1 MSIARLLLE
10 YYQELDRG
18 FHLYW
23 IEAQRDYGRETVHG
37 LRVNLKK
44 QRSFFYLL
52 EALTPS
58 FVAVEAS
65 EVFDGV
71 YGKAGKVRDLQV
83 ERALIEK
90 NERKLQ
96 LEHRLSAWLE
106 KQEGR
111 RVLNLQQYESGHSM
125 LPFRK
130 LSERVG
136 RIIGQLPEK
145 GLEAQLGA
153 YYIKIIRGVI
163 AFVRGNKAAGED
175 LHDLRRFIK
184 ELFYNLRF
192 LQRYTGQE
200 ALQCGALVRLD
211 ELQRAL
217 GKWHDLDF
225 AISHLEK
232 KKKVVDVG
240 FRAHLEAERQT
251 SEAEARAM
259 FNGLEAALKEL
270 EERICEH
277 LGE

>member
-23 IEAQRDYGRETVHG
+23 IEVLRDYGPETVHG

-44 QRSFFYLL
+44 QRAFFYLL

-58 FVAVEAS
+58 FAAVEAS
-65 EVFDGV
+65 EVFEGV
-71 YGKAGKVRDLQV
+71 YRKAGKVRDLQV

-96 LEHRLSAWLE
+96 LEHQLSVWLE
-106 KQEGR
+106 KQEVR
-111 RVLNLQQYESGHSM
+111 RVLKLQQYEKGHTV

-145 GLEAQLGA
+145 GLEVQLGA

-163 AFVRGNKAAGED
+163 AFVRGDKAAGDD

-184 ELFYNLRF
+184 ELFYNLNF
-192 LQRYTGQE
+192 LQRYTGPK

-211 ELQRAL
+211 ELQHAL
-217 GKWHDLDF
+217 GKWHDFDF

-232 KKKVVDVG
+232 KKKVVDAG
-240 FRAHLEAERQT
+240 FLSRLEAERQA
-251 SEAEARAM
+251 SEAEARAL
-259 FNGLEAALKEL
+259 FDGLEAALTEL
-270 EERICEH
+270 EQRIKSH
-277 LGE
+277 L